1 MGITQ
6 RNRKRILIFLLIPI
20 LSAIQVLTEDLVLR
34 AIAGGILVIYV
45 GFIVF
50 LRDSVRNEE
59 PFDVDTLNDAA
70 NVAPNENSQSDSYDT
85 DTGEDFKIVSKTT
98 KIEVQRA
105 ESLSHS
111 FGGMKKVFFKPPD
124 LKENFEKIAGEE
136 LPANLT
142 NNEQFIFVLEK
153 ILTVIKDA
161 FLAHSAVFFWYK
173 QKTKKITL
181 EKFVS
186 QSNEITEQK
195 FDLDNDILSRII
207 TNEEPE
213 LLTDITPMAE
223 TDVLRYYNSPQNI
236 KSFVGVPLFYNKHL
250 IGVLGLDSKSNDTFG
265 IETIYSLGKFVRVIA
280 ILIALYEEKHVES
293 LSKKRLNVLLG
304 ILSKERK
311 FLSPVELV
319 EAVEATVKEL
329 IDWDVFCFVQYFSE
343 EHKFKTSKIINRR
356 SLKYVGENLEVDITE
371 TLTGKAIKSLMP
383 VKVGN
388 TSEHD
393 FLRYS
398 ASEDIGFDGSFLAIP
413 LSYDN
418 QVFGVLCFESL
429 KNNFYSNSDIKFLQD
444 ATKIFG
450 FILYSFT
457 NNSVMRSLL
466 SVDIETKALNF
477 ESFVSRVENELVKAK
492 EVNASSVLVLIRIDD
507 FLEEDTLFESN
518 PFDKVLKAIHKM
530 IMEEITPL
538 SLLGR
543 LDNRVFGIFFFN
555 QSSKNIFLWA
565 EKLRIK
571 IARMP
576 IAVVSKQTTF
586 TVSMGVAAATGKTD
600 SKELLY
606 NAELALKKAMEKG
619 GNTVKS
625 IN

>member
-1 MGITQ
+1 MGISQ
-6 RNRKRILIFLLIPI
+6 RNRKRILIFSLIPI
-20 LSAIQVLTEDLVLR
+20 LAAVQVFTEDLILR
-34 AIAGGILVIYV
+34 AIAGGVLVIYV

-50 LRDSVRNEE
+50 LRDSVRGEEQFEVDALNEPAE
-59 PFDVDTLNDAA
+59 
-70 NVAPNENSQSDSYDT
+70 APQAEESEEGHHDT
-85 DTGEDFKIVSKTT
+85 DLGEDFQILSANK

-105 ESLSHS
+105 ESFSPNI
-111 FGGMKKVFFKPPD
+111 GGTKKVFFKPPD

-136 LPANLT
+136 LPANLS

-161 FLAHSAVFFWYK
+161 YLAHSAVFFWYK
-173 QKTKKITL
+173 SQTKKITL

-186 QSNEITEQK
+186 QSTEITEQK
-195 FDLDNDILSRII
+195 FDLDNDILSTII
-207 TNEEPE
+207 LNEEPE

-223 TDVLRYYNSPQNI
+223 SDVLRYYNSPQNI

-280 ILIALYEEKHVES
+280 ILIALYEEKHVET
-293 LSKKRLNVLLG
+293 LSKSRLNVLLK

-311 FLSPVELV
+311 FLSPSELV
-319 EAVEATVKEL
+319 DAVEDTVEEL
-329 IDWDVFCFVQYFSE
+329 ISWDVFCFVQYFPE
-343 EHKFKTSKIINRR
+343 EHKFKTSKILNKR
-356 SLKYVGENLEVDITE
+356 SLKYIGENLEVNINE
-371 TLTGKAIKSLMP
+371 TLVGKAIHSLMP

-393 FLRYS
+393 YLRYS
-398 ASEDIGFDGSFLAIP
+398 NSEDIGFDGSFLAIP

-429 KNNFYSNSDIKFLQD
+429 KNNFYSNADIKFLQD

-457 NNSVMRSLL
+457 NSSVMRSLL
-466 SVDIETKALNF
+466 SVDIETKALNYP
-477 ESFVSRVENELVKAK
+477 SFMERIDSELVKAK
-492 EVNASSVLVLIRIDD
+492 DVDVSSVLVLIRIDD

-518 PFDKVLKAIHKM
+518 PFDKVLKTIYKM
-530 IMEEITPL
+530 ISEETTPL

-543 LDNRVFGIFFFN
+543 LDKRVFGIFFFN

-571 IARMP
+571 IARKP

-586 TVSMGVAAATGKTD
+586 TVSMGVAAASGKSD
-600 SKELLY
+600 AKELLY

-625 IN
+625 LN

>member
-1 MGITQ
+1 MGISQ
-6 RNRKRILIFLLIPI
+6 RNRKRILIFSLIPI

-59 PFDVDTLNDAA
+59 FDVDNINDTP
-70 NVAPNENSQSDSYDT
+70 VPSSDEPEKNAHET
-85 DTGEDFKIVSKTT
+85 DFGEDFKIVSNTK
-98 KIEVQRA
+98 KIEIQRA
-105 ESLSHS
+105 DS
-111 FGGMKKVFFKPPD
+111 FSPTVGGMKKIFFKPPD

-186 QSNEITEQK
+186 QSKEITEQK
-195 FDLDNDILSRII
+195 FDLDNDILSTII
-207 TNEEPE
+207 INEEPE

-280 ILIALYEEKHVES
+280 ILINLYEEKHIES
-293 LSKKRLNVLLG
+293 LSKKRLNVLLN
-304 ILSKERK
+304 ILNKERK
-311 FLSPVELV
+311 FLSPEELV
-319 EAVEATVKEL
+319 EAIEVTVKEL
-329 IDWDVFCFVQYFSE
+329 IDWDVFCFVQYFPE
-343 EHKFKTSKIINRR
+343 ENKFKTSKIINKR
-356 SLKYVGENLEVDITE
+356 SLKYIGENLEVDIKE
-371 TLTGKAIKSLMP
+371 TLVGKAIQSLMS

-388 TSEHD
+388 TSEHG

-429 KNNFYSNSDIKFLQD
+429 KNNFYSNADIKFLQD

-457 NNSVMRSLL
+457 SSSVMRSLL
-466 SVDIETKALNF
+466 SVDIETKALNYVTF
-477 ESFVSRVENELVKAK
+477 MNQVQTELVKAK
-492 EVNASSVLVLIRIDD
+492 EVEVSGVLALIRIDD

-518 PFDKVLKAIHKM
+518 PFDKVLKTVHKM
-530 IMEEITPL
+530 IVEESTPL
-538 SLLGR
+538 SIIGR
-543 LDNRVFGIFFFN
+543 LDKRVFGVFFFN

-571 IARMP
+571 IARKP

-586 TVSMGVAAATGKTD
+586 TVSMGVAAASGKSD

>member
-6 RNRKRILIFLLIPI
+6 RNRKRILIFSLIPI

-50 LRDSVRNEE
+50 LRDSVRNES
-59 PFDVDTLNDAA
+59 PFDVDTSTD
-70 NVAPNENSQSDSYDT
+70 NENAAPPESSANDSYDT
-85 DTGEDFKIVSKTT
+85 DTGETFKIVSKTT

-105 ESLSHS
+105 ENFSNTI
-111 FGGMKKVFFKPPD
+111 GGMKKVFFKPPD

-195 FDLDNDILSRII
+195 FDLDNDILSTII
-207 TNEEPE
+207 INEEPE

-311 FLSPVELV
+311 FLSSEELV
-319 EAVEATVKEL
+319 EAIETTVKEL
-329 IDWDVFCFVQYFSE
+329 IDWDVFCFVQYFPE
-343 EHKFKTSKIINRR
+343 DHKFKTSKIINRR
-356 SLKYVGENLEVDITE
+356 SLRYVGENLEVDIKE
-371 TLTGKAIKSLMP
+371 TLIGKAIQSLMP

-388 TSEHD
+388 TSEHSY
-393 FLRYS
+393 LRYS
-398 ASEDIGFDGSFLAIP
+398 ASEDIGFD
-413 LSYDN
+413 
-418 QVFGVLCFESL
+418 
-429 KNNFYSNSDIKFLQD
+429 
-444 ATKIFG
+444 
-450 FILYSFT
+450 
-457 NNSVMRSLL
+457 RSEERR
-466 SVDIETKALNF
+466 VGKECR
-477 ESFVSRVENELVKAK
+477 SRW
-492 EVNASSVLVLIRIDD
+492 S
-507 FLEEDTLFESN
+507 
-518 PFDKVLKAIHKM
+518 PYH
-530 IMEEITPL
+530 
-538 SLLGR
+538 
-543 LDNRVFGIFFFN
+543 
-555 QSSKNIFLWA
+555 
-565 EKLRIK
+565 
-571 IARMP
+571 
-576 IAVVSKQTTF
+576 
-586 TVSMGVAAATGKTD
+586 
-600 SKELLY
+600 
-606 NAELALKKAMEKG
+606 
-619 GNTVKS
+619 
-625 IN
+625 